1 MKMTE
6 KSWDEIFNNFI
17 EREDDQITPEKFF
30 DILEEISEAKVKHT
44 IELKAKLVEGKL
56 KFEPAT
62 EVVVKGNEIL
72 FGENRIVVNLE

>member
-1 MKMTE
+1 MTK

-30 DILEEISEAKVKHT
+30 GILEEISEAKIKRT
-44 IELKAKLVEGKL
+44 IELKAKLTEGKL
-56 KFEPAT
+56 EFEPTA
-62 EVVVKGNEIL
+62 EIVVKGNEIL